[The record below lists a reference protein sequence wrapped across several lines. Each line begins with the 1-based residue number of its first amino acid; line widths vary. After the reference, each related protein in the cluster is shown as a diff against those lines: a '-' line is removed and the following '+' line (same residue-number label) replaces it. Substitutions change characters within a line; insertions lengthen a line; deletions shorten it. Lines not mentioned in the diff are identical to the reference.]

1 MKTAIIYA
9 RAKADLSDF
18 GLISVQ
24 GQFQTCK
31 EYAEKNN
38 IKVIGLFSDI
48 LLLGNKPKYSN
59 WRNIVN
65 TKKPNYDYI
74 LVYNNSRVGRDLK
87 KVLKDRSKLKEKVV
101 RIISASEPM
110 SEDEADF
117 FYTIMEAMNNVGNV

>member
-1 MKTAIIYA
+1 MNSI
-9 RAKADLSDF
+9 
-18 GLISVQ
+18 
-24 GQFQTCK
+24 
-31 EYAEKNN
+31 
-38 IKVIGLFSDI
+38 FSDI

-87 KVLKDRSKLKEKVV
+87 KVLKDRSKLKEKGV
-101 RIISASEPM
+101 RIISASELM

>member
-48 LLLGNKPKYSN
+48 LLLG
-59 WRNIVN
+59 
-65 TKKPNYDYI
+65 KKPNYDYI

-87 KVLKDRSKLKEKVV
+87 KVLKDRSKLKEKGV

>member
-31 EYAEKNN
+31 AYAEKND
-38 IKVIGLFSDI
+38 IKIVGLFSDI
-48 LLLGNKPKYSN
+48 HLFGNKPKYSN

-87 KVLKDRSKLKEKVV
+87 KVLKDRSKLKE
-101 RIISASEPM
+101 
-110 SEDEADF
+110 
-117 FYTIMEAMNNVGNV
+117 